1 MSFRFA
7 IETLSDDHDRKAFS
21 CGVDVLDRYFREQVT
36 QDIRRRVTA
45 CHVAVEISSGRVAGY
60 YTIASASIALD
71 DIAPNLAKKLPRY
84 PQVPAVRIGRLA
96 VGLAYRGLK
105 LGSTLLW
112 NATARA
118 IQADIAAFALLVD
131 AKDDAAIA
139 FYQHHGLTPFARAPN
154 SLYMPLAE
162 VERRF
167 RS

>member
-1 MSFRFA
+1 VLFR
-7 IETLSDDHDRKAFS
+7 S
-21 CGVDVLDRYFREQVT
+21 
-36 QDIRRRVTA
+36 
-45 CHVAVEISSGRVAGY
+45 
-60 YTIASASIALD
+60 D

>member
-1 MSFRFA
+1 MTFRFA
-7 IETLSDDHDRKAFS
+7 IEALSDAHDRKTFS
-21 CGVDVLDRYFREQVT
+21 CGVEPLDRYFREQVT

-45 CHVAVEISSGRVAGY
+45 CHVAIELSSARVAGY

-71 DIAPNLAKKLPRY
+71 DIAPSLAKKLPRY

-96 VGLAYRGLK
+96 VGLAFRGIK

-118 IQADIAAFALLVD
+118 IQSDIAAFAVVVD

-154 SLYMPLAE
+154 SLFVPLAE
-162 VERRF
+162 VEKRLRG
-167 RS
+167 